1 MRSKAIRTWTRLAA
15 LALLALAPGAA
26 CAQPPAPAPVPV
38 TGTLLVGNKGE
49 DTLSFIDL
57 ATGREL
63 GRAATGRM
71 PHEIAVSPDGRQ
83 AAVVAYGGRSIDIFD
98 VRTRA
103 RLRTID
109 LSPNEGPHGIIWLA
123 DGRILAT
130 TERSRSL
137 TLIDPGRDWA
147 VSAIPTG
154 QQGTH
159 LVAVSPDRRRAYT
172 ANIASGSVTIA
183 DLAAGRSLRS
193 FRLGGAPEGIALSPD
208 GRTLW
213 IADNEGAR
221 VQAFDTAA
229 MEADASR
236 LAPVVAISYAVTGAT
251 PAEIEELVAR
261 PLEGALR
268 EMAGAEEITSS
279 IRSNGGT
286 TELILAPGTAPPEM
300 EAVLARVRAASG
312 TFPQGR
318 TEIVPRILSAAPTA
332 RVETGAVPIR
342 VAASPDGRWIVTS
355 NMGDGTLTVID
366 ARTRAVSRTIRVS
379 GERAAGQ
386 VTILFSADGRRLY
399 AAETGR
405 NQVAE
410 VDFESGRVL
419 RRLAAGAQGDGLA
432 IAP

>member
-1 MRSKAIRTWTRLAA
+1 MRSRTIRAWRRLAA
-15 LALLALAPGAA
+15 PALLILASGAA
-26 CAQPPAPAPVPV
+26 RAQPPAPAPV

-49 DTLSFIDL
+49 NTLSFIDL
-57 ATGREL
+57 ASGREL

-71 PHEIAVSPDGRQ
+71 PHEIAVSPDGRR

-103 RLRTID
+103 RLRTLD
-109 LSPNEGPHGIIWLA
+109 LSPNDGPHGIVWLA

-130 TERSRSL
+130 AERSQSL
-137 TLIDPGRDWA
+137 VVVDPARAWA
-147 VSAIPTG
+147 VTAIATG
-154 QQGTH
+154 QSGTH
-159 LVAVSPDRRRAYT
+159 MVAVSPDARRAYT
-172 ANIASGSVTIA
+172 ADIASATVTIV
-183 DLAAGRSLRS
+183 DLAAGRRLGS
-193 FRLGGAPEGIALSPD
+193 FRLGGAPEGIALGAD
-208 GRTLW
+208 GRHLW

-221 VQAFDTAA
+221 VQAFDAAA
-229 MEADASR
+229 MEADRSR
-236 LAPVVAISYAVTGAT
+236 LAPVVNISYVVADATTQEIEQLVTG
-251 PAEIEELVAR
+251 
-261 PLEGALR
+261 PLEAALR
-268 EMAGAEEITSS
+268 GMAGAEEVVSL
-279 IRSNGGT
+279 IRSNGGS
-286 TELILAPGTAPPEM
+286 TELTFAPGTAPPDI
-300 EAVLARVRAASG
+300 EAVLARIQSASA
-312 TFPQGR
+312 TFPRGR
-318 TEIVPRILSAAPTA
+318 TELVPRILSGAPIA

-366 ARTRAVSRTIRVS
+366 ARTHQVSRTIRVS

-410 VDFESGRVL
+410 VDFESGLVL

>member
-1 MRSKAIRTWTRLAA
+1 
-15 LALLALAPGAA
+15 
-26 CAQPPAPAPVPV
+26 
-38 TGTLLVGNKGE
+38 
-49 DTLSFIDL
+49 
-57 ATGREL
+57 
-63 GRAATGRM
+63 M
-71 PHEIAVSPDGRQ
+71 PHEIAVSPDGRW
-83 AAVVAYGGRSIDIFD
+83 AAVVAYGARSIDIFD

-103 RLRTID
+103 RLRTVD
-109 LSPNEGPHGIIWLA
+109 LSPNDGPHGIVWLA

-130 TERSRSL
+130 AERSQSL
-137 TLIDPGRDWA
+137 VLVDPAREWA

-154 QQGTH
+154 QRGTH
-159 LVAVSPDRRRAYT
+159 MVAVSPDARRAFT
-172 ANIASGSVTIA
+172 ADIASATVTIV
-183 DLAAGRSLRS
+183 DLAAGRKLRS
-193 FRLGGAPEGIALSPD
+193 FHLGGAPEGIALSAD

-213 IADNEGAR
+213 VADNEGAR
-221 VQAFDTAA
+221 VQAFDAAA
-229 MEADASR
+229 MEAESSR
-236 LAPVVAISYAVTGAT
+236 LAPVVLISYAVAGAGA
-251 PAEIEELVAR
+251 PQVEALVTR
-261 PLEGALR
+261 PLEAALR
-268 EMAGAEEITSS
+268 EMAGAEEVESS
-279 IRSNGGT
+279 IRDNGGA

-300 EAVLARVRAASG
+300 DAVLARVRAASG

-318 TEIVPRILSAAPTA
+318 TEIVPRILSAAPIA

-410 VDFESGRVL
+410 VDFESGLVL
-419 RRLAAGAQGDGLA
+419 RRLTAGAQGDGLA
-432 IAP
+432 IAR

>member
-1 MRSKAIRTWTRLAA
+1 MRSGAMVKGWMRLAVP
-15 LALLALAPGAA
+15 ALLALMPGAA
-26 CAQPPAPAPVPV
+26 RAQAPAPPPAA
-38 TGTLLVGNKGE
+38 GTLLVGNKGE
-49 DTLSFIDL
+49 NTLSFIDL
-57 ATGREL
+57 ASGREL
-63 GRAATGRM
+63 GRAATGPM
-71 PHEIAVSPDGRQ
+71 PHEIAVSPDGRR
-83 AAVVAYGGRSIDIFD
+83 AAVVAYGGRGIDIFD
-98 VRTRA
+98 VGTRA
-103 RLRTID
+103 KLWTID
-109 LSPNEGPHGIIWLA
+109 LSPNAGPHGIVWLA

-130 TERSRSL
+130 AERSQSL
-137 TLIDPGRDWA
+137 VLVDPARGFA
-147 VSAIPTG
+147 VSAIATG

-159 LVAVSPDRRRAYT
+159 MVAVSPDARRAYS
-172 ANIASGSVTIA
+172 ADIGSGTVTIV
-183 DLAAGRSLRS
+183 DLAAGRKLRS
-193 FRLGGAPEGIALSPD
+193 FSLGGAPEGIALSPD

-213 IADNEGAR
+213 IADNDAAR
-221 VQAFDTAA
+221 VQAFDALA
-229 MEADASR
+229 MEAADSR
-236 LAPVVAISYAVTGAT
+236 LAPVVDISYAVADAT
-251 PAEIEELVAR
+251 PAQVEETVTR

-268 EMAGAEEITSS
+268 QMAGAGEINSMV
-279 IRSNGGT
+279 RENGGST
-286 TELILAPGTAPPEM
+286 ALMLAPGTPLPAM

-318 TEIVPRILSAAPTA
+318 TEIVPRILSGPPLV
-332 RVETGAVPIR
+332 RVATGPVPIR

-366 ARTRAVSRTIRVS
+366 ARTRRVSRTIRVS

-432 IAP
+432 IAR